1 MATSLTYAFNRD
13 LLLNLINTP
22 GCDKV
27 VFSLINLVK
36 PRKTEAYMYV
46 FAEAYSGNE
55 PMLGIPGE
63 KGCPTPPGWQ
73 EDPPPGDTDRS
84 MLAVTPQF
92 SVSQADLLPLVVQN
106 ELVME
111 NTNQFLVHLDA
122 ENNEDGMEPFISLT
136 CLKANRTVKLPAIK
150 ATHFTATA
158 SGSVNTMRKTA

>member
-46 FAEAYSGNE
+46 YAEAYQGDE
-55 PMLGIPGE
+55 AIPGIPGE
-63 KGCPTPPGWQ
+63 KACPTPPGWQ
-73 EDPPPGDTDRS
+73 DDPPPGDTDRS
-84 MLAVTPQF
+84 MLAITPQF
-92 SVSQADLLPLVVQN
+92 SVSQADLLPLVEQN

-111 NTNQFLVHLDA
+111 NINQFLVHLDA
-122 ENNEDGMEPFISLT
+122 ENSHDGMEPFISLT
-136 CLKANRTVKLPAIK
+136 CLKANSTEKLPAIK
-150 ATHFTATA
+150 ATNFTAAIFEPVT
-158 SGSVNTMRKTA
+158 S